1 MFKWFMLAV
10 YVILL
15 IYTMAHFHKGLE
27 FITGKKRRYL
37 VGMCTLVGVCCLMIL
52 VGRFLPADG
61 FRRHIIEFSNYF
73 LGFWIYLVFFF
84 ALLDIALIL
93 RKRVWKKPAFTW
105 HTATF
110 GIILLL
116 SAGLTVC
123 GGIHA
128 RHVTVNT
135 QNVTI
140 HKSVDGMKEMKIVL
154 VSDWHLGYSIG
165 VRDMKRMVKK
175 INEQNPD
182 LVLVAGDIYDNE
194 YEAIHKPEEVAKVLK
209 GIRSR
214 YGTYGVYGNHDV
226 SEKLVGGFTT
236 QTDANPTRDPR
247 IDRMMAKAGITM
259 LQD

>member
-37 VGMCTLVGVCCLMIL
+37 VGMCTLVGVCCLTIL
-52 VGRFLPADG
+52 VGRFLPAGG
-61 FRRHIIEFSNYF
+61 FRRHIIEFSNYC

-209 GIRSR
+209 GIRRR
-214 YGTYGVYGNHDV
+214 YGTYGVY
-226 SEKLVGGFTT
+226 
-236 QTDANPTRDPR
+236 
-247 IDRMMAKAGITM
+247 
-259 LQD
+259 